1 MLFMTH
7 PWDGCRANGIRAK
20 KQFSLN
26 WKASRLPIRFS
37 KTKRPRNSWTTA
49 LSLSSIV
56 TVSSP
61 SCSNPKI
68 TVNMARIN
76 KYPWTLIII
85 AIFTFVDVRPTR
97 AASVEERLDQVNR
110 MAEKDRAETVEREA
124 RKEGELIWYAAMA
137 SDRAGELIKA
147 FESKYPFV
155 KIRFQPGGAG
165 RQLEQLLVEHR
176 TKKPRADIINTRR
189 SYVGV
194 MAKAGAVARYRTPL
208 RASLRD
214 GFTDKEGFV
223 NGIYAQPR
231 VFLFNTRMVARDKAP
246 QSFEDLLDPR
256 WKDKLGM
263 DTTDYDWLASLIDYY
278 GRGKA
283 LELAGKL
290 AKQQLNLRR
299 GPTLLAQ
306 LAVAGEF
313 PLVIDAFP
321 EEIMQMKSAKAP
333 VDFIFSEPFVPVKTP
348 TTISI
353 SSGAPHPHAAALFVD
368 FLLAKAGQDLMA
380 GQGRWVSRKDG
391 SYFAD
396 LKGKKMQIPSPDW
409 DDKQVELIKLYN
421 ATFGLN

>member
-1 MLFMTH
+1 
-7 PWDGCRANGIRAK
+7 
-20 KQFSLN
+20 
-26 WKASRLPIRFS
+26 
-37 KTKRPRNSWTTA
+37 
-49 LSLSSIV
+49 
-56 TVSSP
+56 
-61 SCSNPKI
+61 
-68 TVNMARIN
+68 MARIN

-124 RKEGELIWYAAMA
+124 RKEGELIWYAAME

-333 VDFIFSEPFVPVKTP
+333 VDFIFSEPFVAVKTP
-348 TTISI
+348 TTVSI
-353 SSGAPHPHAAALFVD
+353 SAGAPHPHAAALFVD
-368 FLLAKAGQDLMA
+368 FLLSKLGQDLMA

-391 SYFAD
+391 NYFDD

-421 ATFGLN
+421 NIFTLN